1 MDKKLT
7 KTLNI
12 SGKKG
17 DNYMVNAWGKGTAL
31 PETDNDK
38 KRRFG
43 VEVVFV
49 GTDGTEDVHY
59 TNFSPDILD
68 WQFLSDVYAAKKDYT
83 SIKVSYTYCHNANL
97 AFFDGLS
104 RSGRSLDR
112 RIHMIKTAS
121 SHLLQTPRRRGQSLH
136 TTKTTI

>member
-68 WQFLSDVYAAKKDYT
+68 WAVFKRCVCSKKKIIPALRCLTHTATMPTLRSLMGFPCSGGVWTDVY
-83 SIKVSYTYCHNANL
+83 I
-97 AFFDGLS
+97 
-104 RSGRSLDR
+104 
-112 RIHMIKTAS
+112 
-121 SHLLQTPRRRGQSLH
+121 
-136 TTKTTI
+136 

>member
-12 SGKKG
+12 SGKG

-68 WQFLSDVYAAKKDYT
+68 LQFLSDVMQQKKIIPALRCLT
-83 SIKVSYTYCHNANL
+83 HTATMPTL
-97 AFFDGLS
+97 
-104 RSGRSLDR
+104 RSLMGLPVPGGVWTDVYTMKS
-112 RIHMIKTAS
+112 II